1 MPAGTITSSTD
12 LPSAAVRG
20 QAGAARWRPVS
31 GAFAT
36 SLALHALALACIA
49 AILVP
54 PPPGRPDAS
63 ATEPIAVTL
72 VQAPVASTPAS
83 VPPPPAAAM
92 PPPTSGPMA
101 SNAAG
106 GPAAPP
112 SSPVPSSPWAGLP
125 IETHLP
131 PAMLGSPM
139 TPEGVEFYET
149 RNLVLFGVDLE
160 RRITA
165 GFPREPDQPIRL
177 KPDAVI
183 GYPLD
188 ALAQG
193 IEGTVVV
200 WFVVDADGEVVERQ
214 AVAGPPELAEYTLTR
229 LGAIVDQPARVGGR
243 PVSAWMALE
252 VTFSR
257 EAAHAAAASRRSAA
271 EASTPGAAP
280 AR

>member
-1 MPAGTITSSTD
+1 MPAGTIPSSKD
-12 LPSAAVRG
+12 LP
-20 QAGAARWRPVS
+20 GAAPRGWTGAAGWRPVS

-36 SLALHALALACIA
+36 SLALHALALACVA

-54 PPPGRPDAS
+54 LPSGRPDAS
-63 ATEPIAVTL
+63 STEPIAVTL
-72 VQAPVASTPAS
+72 VGAPVAGAPAS
-83 VPPPPAAAM
+83 APPPPAATT
-92 PPPTSGPMA
+92 PPPASGPMA
-101 SNAAG
+101 STAAG
-106 GPAAPP
+106 GPAVPP
-112 SSPVPSSPWAGLP
+112 SPPAPSSPWAGLP
-125 IETHLP
+125 IDTDLP

-149 RNLVLFGVDLE
+149 RNVALLGADLE
-160 RRITA
+160 RKISV
-165 GFPREPDQPIRL
+165 GFPREPDRPIRL

-229 LGAIVDQPARVGGR
+229 LGAIVDQPALVGDR
-243 PVSAWMALE
+243 PVRAWMALE
-252 VTFSR
+252 VTFSG
-257 EAAHAAAASRRSAA
+257 EAARTAAD
-271 EASTPGAAP
+271 ASTPGAAP

>member
-1 MPAGTITSSTD
+1 M
-12 LPSAAVRG
+12 
-20 QAGAARWRPVS
+20 S

-36 SLALHALALACIA
+36 SLALHAIALACIA

-54 PPPGRPDAS
+54 LPTGRPDAS

-72 VQAPVASTPAS
+72 VGASVAGTPAS
-83 VPPPPAAAM
+83 AQPPPAATT

-101 SNAAG
+101 STAAG
-106 GPAAPP
+106 GPAVPP
-112 SSPVPSSPWAGLP
+112 SPPAPSSPWAGLP
-125 IETHLP
+125 IDTDLP

-149 RNLVLFGVDLE
+149 RNVALFGIDVE

-177 KPDAVI
+177 KPGAVI

-200 WFVVDADGEVVERQ
+200 WFVVDTEGKVVERE
-214 AVAGPPELAEYTLTR
+214 ALSGPPELAEYTLTR
-229 LGAIVDQPARVGGR
+229 LAAIVDQPALVGDR
-243 PVSAWMALE
+243 PVRAWMALE

-257 EAAHAAAASRRSAA
+257 EAARTAAD
-271 EASTPGAAP
+271 ASTPGAAP